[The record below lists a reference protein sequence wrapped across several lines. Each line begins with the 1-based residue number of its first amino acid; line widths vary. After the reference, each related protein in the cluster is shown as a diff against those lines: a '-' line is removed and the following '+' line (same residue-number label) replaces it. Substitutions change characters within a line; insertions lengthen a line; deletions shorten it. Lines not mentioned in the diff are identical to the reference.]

1 MADEPDLTGAERY
14 VETADR
20 PIAGGTWFVLPG
32 DRVIY
37 QRPNG
42 EFVHTPVVAA
52 HTLRTS
58 PTWRRATDEDEG
70 R

>member
-14 VETADR
+14 VESADR

-58 PTWRRATDEDEG
+58 PTWRRATDENEG